1 METTLTSLST
11 PVVDV
16 PGAGFPPAGAV
27 DPRIIGTQ
35 QTFRVA
41 LAALTTPGR
50 IMRLTWEPG
59 FPDRVAGPD
68 RWPAALLL
76 ALADHEVSVAVAL
89 GDRSD
94 AFAAEVRRW
103 TRAASAAPEAADM
116 VVADAATMDADL
128 PARLR
133 RGSLHYPDDS
143 ALLILQVE
151 RLSEPDGAGDAVA
164 LSLEGPGIDGTV
176 TLGVAGLRD
185 SVLAARDVAVAQY
198 PTGIDLL
205 LVDREGRI
213 AGIPRTTVI
222 AARTGTGGNR

>member
-1 METTLTSLST
+1 MSTTETHAGTGLPGSLNGSG
-11 PVVDV
+11 V
-16 PGAGFPPAGAV
+16 V

-41 LAALTTPGR
+41 LGALTTPGR
-50 IMRLTWEPG
+50 ILSLTWEPG
-59 FPDRVAGPD
+59 FPDRIAGPD

-76 ALADHEVSVAVAL
+76 SLADHEVSVAVAL
-89 GDRSD
+89 GDRSE

-103 TRAASAAPEAADM
+103 TRAASAAPEVADM

-133 RGSLHYPDDS
+133 RGSLHYPNDS

-151 RLSEPDGAGDAVA
+151 RLSEPDAVGEGDAVA
-164 LSLEGPGIDGTV
+164 LSLEGPGIDRTI

-185 SVLAARDVAVAQY
+185 GVLAARDVAVGQY

-205 LVDREGRI
+205 LVDHEGRI
-213 AGIPRTTVI
+213 AGIPRTTTI
-222 AARTGTGGNR
+222 TARTGAGRDR